1 MVIDAIPMEKCNRM
15 EFEMRL
21 ARHVILKEIKNG
33 CKNNFALSPLS
44 LHAVLNLV
52 ASGSTGRI
60 LDIGDLNA
68 QSSQMMTLVTTGEE
82 FLESENTGDLNYSQ
96 SSQTTTEEGSSR
108 SSNELQDNPSVFGFS
123 FHRSP
128 PFGRVGFGNRCPFS
142 SNGNAGS
149 STGGNQG
156 QIISFVNGIWVD
168 HRQTFK
174 PSFKQVAEDIYKAKA
189 ENVDFLTQAE
199 QVRNEVNLWAKKAPK
214 GLINDLLPVGF
225 FNKCTI
231 LVLANAISF
240 KGTWLYPFDPSYIKN
255 EDFHLLSGG
264 TVKAPFKISYTSKPQ
279 FYGSFEGFKILK
291 LPYKSGQ
298 DNKRFSMY
306 IFLPDKKD
314 GLQELIQ
321 QFNSDSRLLLNKRCD
336 LQQVEL
342 SVMYIPKLKF
352 SYEINTKK
360 IMKELG
366 LTKIFENSREI
377 TEIVDSPELYVSD
390 AIHKS
395 YIEVNEEGTIAT
407 AVTVFGC
414 A

>member
-1 MVIDAIPMEKCNRM
+1 MVIDATPMEKCNRM
-15 EFEMRL
+15 EFGMRL

-33 CKNNFALSPLS
+33 CKNNLALSPLS

-60 LDIGDLNA
+60 LEQLLSFLESESIGDLNA
-68 QSSQMMTLVTTGEE
+68 QSSQMMTLVTTSEE

-128 PFGRVGFGNRCPFS
+128 PLAVLDQDHHPYFQARMNRPSVPFLLLIEMQDLPRAAIKGRS
-142 SNGNAGS
+142 
-149 STGGNQG
+149 
-156 QIISFVNGIWVD
+156 
-168 HRQTFK
+168 
-174 PSFKQVAEDIYKAKA
+174 
-189 ENVDFLTQAE
+189 
-199 QVRNEVNLWAKKAPK
+199 
-214 GLINDLLPVGF
+214 
-225 FNKCTI
+225 
-231 LVLANAISF
+231 
-240 KGTWLYPFDPSYIKN
+240 
-255 EDFHLLSGG
+255 HLLLMEFGCIIGKLLSLLSN
-264 TVKAPFKISYTSKPQ
+264 SYTSKPQ

-298 DNKRFSMY
+298 DSKRFSMY

-321 QFNSDSRLLLNKRCD
+321 QFNSDSRLLNKRWD

-342 SVMYIPKLKF
+342 SKMYIPKWKF
-352 SYEINTKK
+352 SYETDLKK

-366 LTKIFENSREI
+366 LTMIFEKSWEL
-377 TEIVDSPELYVSD
+377 TEVVDRPDLYVSD

-407 AVTVFGC
+407 AVTAFAC
-414 A
+414 AFCGIAAPRLLPPSFVVDHPFMFMIKEEVSEIVLFTGAVLNTL